1 MPFVHDHDLSTYQD
15 ALRQRN
21 KVRTMALSH
30 YTLVAKDERLNGQ
43 YNVDESP
50 DVEVTY
56 TATEVKQMLMDVLNV
71 AGVRDEEVHKR
82 AGEEH

>member
-1 MPFVHDHDLSTYQD
+1 MSYSEIHEDDMATYQD

-30 YTLVAKDERLNGQ
+30 YAQVAKEQRLYGN
-43 YNVDESP
+43 
-50 DVEVTY
+50 TY

-71 AGVRDEEVHKR
+71 AGVSDEFVHKR